1 MNASWVIVAI
11 LELSNFN
18 GFTIDA
24 YVFDFKFNTL
34 KDCSSFLKSNIVKLE
49 RYIKQ
54 EEKIKAE
61 TFVCLEY
68 NKYFTENTK
77 GGK

>member
-1 MNASWVIVAI
+1 MIASWVIVAI

-18 GFTIDA
+18 GFSMDP
-24 YVFDFKFNTL
+24 YLYDFKFTTL
-34 KDCSSFLKSNIVKLE
+34 KDCSNYLQSNIVKLE
-49 RYIKQ
+49 KYIKQ

-68 NKYFTENTK
+68 NKYFTKNNNGDT
-77 GGK
+77 

>member
-24 YVFDFKFNTL
+24 YIFDFKFNDL
-34 KDCSSFLKSNIVKLE
+34 KSCSSFLKNNIVKLE
-49 RYIKQ
+49 KYVKK
-54 EEKIKAE
+54 EEGIKAE
-61 TFVCLEY
+61 TFICLEY
-68 NKYFTENTK
+68 NKYFTEGNK
-77 GGK
+77 L

>member
-24 YVFDFKFNTL
+24 YIFDFKFNDL
-34 KDCSSFLKSNIVKLE
+34 KSCSSFLKNNIVKLE
-49 RYIKQ
+49 KYIKK
-54 EEKIKAE
+54 EEGIKAE
-61 TFVCLEY
+61 TFICLEY
-68 NKYFTENTK
+68 NKYFTKRNK
-77 GGK
+77 L

>member
-24 YVFDFKFNTL
+24 YIFDFKFNDL
-34 KDCSSFLKSNIVKLE
+34 KSCSSFLKNNIVKLE
-49 RYIKQ
+49 KYIKK
-54 EEKIKAE
+54 EEGIKAE
-61 TFVCLEY
+61 TFICLEY
-68 NKYFTENTK
+68 NKYFTK
-77 GGK
+77 GNKL

>member
-1 MNASWVIVAI
+1 MIASWVIVAI
-11 LELSNFN
+11 LELSNLN
-18 GFTIDA
+18 A
-24 YVFDFKFNTL
+24 YIFDFKLNTL

-49 RYIKQ
+49 KYIKQ
-54 EEKIKAE
+54 EEGIKAE

>member
-24 YVFDFKFNTL
+24 YIFDFKFNDL
-34 KDCSSFLKSNIVKLE
+34 KSCSSFLKNNIVKLE
-49 RYIKQ
+49 KYIKK
-54 EEKIKAE
+54 EEGIKAE
-61 TFVCLEY
+61 TFICLEY
-68 NKYFTENTK
+68 NKYFTEGNK
-77 GGK
+77 L